1 MPHARDKDPGAPPGR
16 QDAGGRHAEDA
27 GDADADAG
35 AEDAD
40 AELVARTLDG
50 SADAFRV
57 LVERYQ
63 RPILSVIGRMV
74 GEASLAEDLA
84 QEVFVKAYLKLATF
98 DRQRKLSSWLFK
110 IAHNTTIDHLRRKV
124 PETVPL
130 EASSTDSE
138 DSWEIL
144 RADENQSPDRRAES
158 SELMTRL
165 DGALGRLKPSYREI
179 LLLRFHQGLAYH
191 EIAEV
196 TGLAMGTVK
205 VRLHR
210 ARKRL
215 AAEMAEDR
223 PQQSPVTIARR

>member
-1 MPHARDKDPGAPPGR
+1 MPHARDKDAGSR
-16 QDAGGRHAEDA
+16 QA
-27 GDADADAG
+27 GDGDS
-35 AEDAD
+35 
-40 AELVARTLDG
+40 ELVVRTLGG

-63 RPILSVIGRMV
+63 RPILSVIRRMV
-74 GEASLAEDLA
+74 GEAHVAEDLA
-84 QEVFVKAYLKLATF
+84 QEVFVKAYLKLSTF
-98 DRQRKLSSWLFK
+98 DRRRKLSSWLFK
-110 IAHNTTIDHLRRKV
+110 IAHNTTIDHLRRRV

-130 EASSTDSE
+130 QVTTADGE

-144 RADENQSPDRRAES
+144 RADENQSPDRRAER
-158 SELMTRL
+158 SELMARL
-165 DGALGRLKPSYREI
+165 DAALGRLKPSYREI
-179 LLLRFHQGLAYH
+179 LLLRFRQGLAYH

-205 VRLHR
+205 VQLHR

-223 PQQSPVTIARR
+223 G